1 MIHGQT
7 DCFGVAT
14 CSADGAETTIGE
26 VVEGGTG
33 AAAGVDVLGRLSA
46 FETLFVRTA
55 WAESQA
61 AAAASLIQ
69 DIVSLLDQATN
80 PAPY

>member
-7 DCFGVAT
+7 DGFGAAT
-14 CSADGAETTIGE
+14 FSADGAEITIGE
-26 VVEGGTG
+26 VEDGGTG
-33 AAAGVDVLGRLSA
+33 AAAGVDVLGRLRA
-46 FETLFVRTA
+46 FATLLFMTA

-69 DIVSLLDQATN
+69 DMVSSVDQATN